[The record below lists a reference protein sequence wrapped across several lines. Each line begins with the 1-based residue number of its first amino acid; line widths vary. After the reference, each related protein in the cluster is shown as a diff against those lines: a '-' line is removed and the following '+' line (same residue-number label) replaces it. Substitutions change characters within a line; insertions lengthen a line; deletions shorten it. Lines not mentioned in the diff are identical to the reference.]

1 METRFSA
8 RQSVEIAVPE
18 LAQPIG
24 SYLRQGD
31 RIVYALA
38 GNGEILPLGAD
49 LYQLR
54 LRPLGLFAL
63 NVQPIVDIRVWTTED
78 DTLHVQSVNY
88 QILGLESL
96 GSPNFELRLE
106 GQLYPINIRR
116 QLKLQG
122 HVNLNV
128 QVDVPK
134 PIALTPKAIL
144 ETTGNAV
151 MTGVLA
157 TMKQRLMKN
166 LVSDY
171 QTWVRQ
177 QQLVATSR

>member
-18 LAQPIG
+18 LAQPIAA
-24 SYLRQGD
+24 YLRQGD

-49 LYQLR
+49 IYQLR
-54 LRPLGLFAL
+54 LRPLGLL
-63 NVQPIVDIRVWTTED
+63 SLTLQPIVDIQVWTDEA

-88 QILGLESL
+88 QILGLEAL
-96 GSPNFELRLE
+96 GNPNFELRLE
-106 GQLYPINIRR
+106 GQLYPIHIRR

-128 QVDVPK
+128 QVNVPK
-134 PIALTPKAIL
+134 PISLTPRPIL
-144 ETTGNAV
+144 ETTGNTV
-151 MTGVLA
+151 MNSVLA

-166 LVSDY
+166 LVADY
-171 QTWVRQ
+171 QSWVRQ
-177 QQLVATSR
+177 QQLVATSP